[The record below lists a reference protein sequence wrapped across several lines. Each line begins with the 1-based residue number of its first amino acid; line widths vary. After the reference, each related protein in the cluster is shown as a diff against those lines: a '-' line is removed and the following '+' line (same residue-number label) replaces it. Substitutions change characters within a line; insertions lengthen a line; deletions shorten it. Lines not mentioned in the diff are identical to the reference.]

1 MQSYVKILVYDGWLL
16 ILACKHLDI
25 ITTTQHHHIAS
36 FWLRFLHPSV
46 DLARDGEREK
56 RTDGQ
61 TDREKTLFK
70 RRIWNSPFFS
80 FFKYVTFLGTGT
92 GILGGEMHATMR
104 NALAVPS
111 MWYVMMAA
119 VRVVV
124 GVVMLICIFI
134 DSLLFDEVLVS

>member
-80 FFKYVTFLGTGT
+80 FFKYVTFFRYRYRH
-92 GILGGEMHATMR
+92 IRWR
-104 NALAVPS
+104 NACNNEKCFSCSFNV
-111 MWYVMMAA
+111 
-119 VRVVV
+119 
-124 GVVMLICIFI
+124 ICDDGSSKGGGWRGDVDMHIHR
-134 DSLLFDEVLVS
+134 